1 MSFQIYFW
9 ESIDKS
15 HEENIKIYQQLW
27 FIPVIFTPAQDFAVY
42 KIRGFILYTQFTKL
56 IFMFLPIN

>member
-27 FIPVIFTPAQDFAVY
+27 FIPVIFTPAQDLLST
-42 KIRGFILYTQFTKL
+42 KSEGLYC
-56 IFMFLPIN
+56 IHNLPS

>member
-9 ESIDKS
+9 ESTDKS
-15 HEENIKIYQQLW
+15 HENIEIYQQLW
-27 FIPVIFTPAQDFAVY
+27 LYLSFYSSTGFAVY
-42 KIRGFILYTQFTKL
+42 KIRGFILYTQVTKL